1 MNPFQE
7 KFKMGAPKFGINT
20 SLTFV
25 SSTDSSRKD
34 FVNSVKCKIIGGSW
48 SHLGGCFSLF
58 PQFLGKWWDFVIML
72 MYVEWWG
79 HSEVVGTL
87 KPYLL

>member
-7 KFKMGAPKFGINT
+7 KLKMGAPKLRINT

-25 SSTDSSRKD
+25 SSADSNRKD

-48 SHLGGCFSLF
+48 SHLGGCFSLS
-58 PQFLGKWWDFVIML
+58 PDF
-72 MYVEWWG
+72 W
-79 HSEVVGTL
+79 EVVGL
-87 KPYLL
+87 CHYVNID